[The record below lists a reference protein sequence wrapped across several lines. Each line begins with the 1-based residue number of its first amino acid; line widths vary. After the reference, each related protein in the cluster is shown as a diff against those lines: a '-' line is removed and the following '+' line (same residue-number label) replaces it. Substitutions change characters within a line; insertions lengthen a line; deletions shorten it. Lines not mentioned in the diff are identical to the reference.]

1 MRVVLDAPPLLVLR
15 RDDWDT
21 VLSLPIDGQVQ
32 AGCDALDRHGVVP
45 VFLADFPLRVQDQ
58 ELQCPELLGDLRR

>member
-15 RDDWDT
+15 RDDRDT

-32 AGCDALDRHGVVP
+32 AGGDALDRHGVVP
-45 VFLADFPLRVQDQ
+45 VFLADFPLRVQDR
-58 ELQCPELLGDLRR
+58 ELQCPVLLGDLRR